1 LNFQFQNLEGGSGN
15 KNVLSKK
22 KLFTKLARN
31 STNNADQFK
40 AYNSAIELLKKKFLN
55 SGQI

>member
-1 LNFQFQNLEGGSGN
+1 MNFQFQNLEGGTGN
-15 KNVLSKK
+15 KDVLSKK
-22 KLFTKLARN
+22 KLFIKIARN
-31 STNNADQFK
+31 SSNKAVQFK